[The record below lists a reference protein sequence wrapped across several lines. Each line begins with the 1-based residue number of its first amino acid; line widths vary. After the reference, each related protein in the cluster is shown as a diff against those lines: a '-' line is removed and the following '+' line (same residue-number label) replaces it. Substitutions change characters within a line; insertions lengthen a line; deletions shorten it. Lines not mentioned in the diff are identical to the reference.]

1 MKKTTAFVFFVFFF
15 VSFVPAPS
23 AQENGAGRAARQW
36 RQQHE
41 RAIVDEFVDLL
52 RIPNVSRDRENVQ
65 RNAEF
70 IVSMMRKRGVDSRL
84 VTVDG
89 AIPLV
94 FGEIRTPGATRT
106 IGFYAHYD
114 GQPLDPKEWSSPPFE
129 PTLRAGKVEDGGQV
143 VPLPAAGTP
152 FNPEW
157 RLYAR
162 SAGDDKAPI
171 LALMTALDAIRASGI
186 ALKSNVKFMFDGE
199 EEIGSPNLVKILEAN
214 KALFA
219 GDVWLMCDGPVH
231 QTRRP
236 LIYFGARDVVTFEV
250 TVYGPRNELHSG
262 HYGNWAIN
270 PAMALAEL
278 LASMKDAG
286 GRVVVD
292 RFYDEVAPLSA
303 TEKRALADAP
313 DIDAQLSREFLLG
326 STEGGPKKLV
336 ELITQPSLNIRG
348 LSSGR
353 VGTQA
358 SNVVPALASAS
369 MDIRLVKGMNP
380 ARTLDRVVD
389 HIRKQGYFV
398 VDQVPTP
405 EQRLAHPLVA
415 RVERMHVGLGAVRTS
430 MDLPISQEVIRVV
443 ESVRGPAIKLPNMGG
458 SLPLAEVEQPLGTR
472 TIEIPIA
479 NHDNRQHSFD
489 ENLRIQNLWDGI
501 ELMAGLL
508 VM

>member
-1 MKKTTAFVFFVFFF
+1 MKLISALLLAVLFA
-15 VSFVPAPS
+15 PALL
-23 AQENGAGRAARQW
+23 AQDNPAARAARQW

-52 RIPNVSRDRENVQ
+52 EMPNVSRDRANIQ

-70 IVSMMRKRGVDSRL
+70 IGAMMRKRGIEPRL
-84 VTVDG
+84 VSVDG
-89 AIPLV
+89 SLPVV

-114 GQPLDPKEWSSPPFE
+114 GQPLDPAQWTSPPFE
-129 PTLRAGKVEDGGQV
+129 PTLRSGPVEAGGQV
-143 VPLPAAGTP
+143 VPLPAPGTA

-171 LALMTALDAIRASGI
+171 LALMTALDAIRSAGI
-186 ALKSNVKFMFDGE
+186 AMKSNVKFMFDGE
-199 EEIGSPNLVKILEAN
+199 EEVGSPNLVKILEAN
-214 KALFA
+214 KSLFA

-236 LIYFGARDVVTFEV
+236 IIYFGARDVVTFEI
-250 TVYGPRNELHSG
+250 TVYGPKNELHSG
-262 HYGNWAIN
+262 HYGNWAHN
-270 PAMALAEL
+270 PGMLLAKL
-278 LASMKDAG
+278 LASMKDDR
-286 GRVVVD
+286 GRVLVD
-292 RFYDEVAPLSA
+292 RFYDDVAPLSDV
-303 TEKRALADAP
+303 ERRALAEAP
-313 DIDAQLSREFLLG
+313 DIDAQLMREFWLG
-326 STEGGPKKLV
+326 STEAAPKKLV
-336 ELITQPSLNIRG
+336 ELITQPSLNVRG

-369 MDIRLVKGMNP
+369 MDIRLVKGMDP
-380 ARTLDRVVD
+380 SRTLDRVVD

-398 VDQVPTP
+398 VEQPPTA
-405 EQRLAHPLVA
+405 EQRAAHPLVA
-415 RVERMHVGLGAVRTS
+415 RIERMHVGLGAVRTP

-458 SLPLAEVEQPLGTR
+458 SLPLAEIERPLGTR

-508 VM
+508 AM